1 MQEGRNSNDDI
12 EDGWNVI
19 LENINK
25 IEKSNEETVIIG
37 DLNKLIGDGEYG
49 VEGNNPKVT
58 FGGKLIHDLLRTEKF
73 ILVNN
78 SDKCTGGPFTRID
91 PSNPNIKSCLDL
103 CIISK
108 GLLKYL
114 IEMVIDD
121 KFLFTPHKATKKKLI
136 YTDHLSIYIKF
147 EGIPE
152 VSKIVQKDGK
162 LVSWNTRKEDGW
174 KSYMESTTNNEELET
189 LAENAKHLNSDQLM
203 EKIDKMMNKIK
214 FRCFGKVKISQG
226 QGSARNRRLEE
237 LYTLKSCAVK
247 LHDES

>member
-78 SDKCTGGPFTRID
+78 
-91 PSNPNIKSCLDL
+91 
-103 CIISK
+103 K
-108 GLLKYL
+108 GLWKYL
-114 IEMVIDD
+114 VEMVIDD
-121 KFLFTPHKATKKKLI
+121 KCLFTPHTATK
-136 YTDHLSIYIKF
+136 
-147 EGIPE
+147 
-152 VSKIVQKDGK
+152 
-162 LVSWNTRKEDGW
+162 
-174 KSYMESTTNNEELET
+174 
-189 LAENAKHLNSDQLM
+189 
-203 EKIDKMMNKIK
+203 
-214 FRCFGKVKISQG
+214 
-226 QGSARNRRLEE
+226 RN
-237 LYTLKSCAVK
+237 
-247 LHDES
+247 